1 MASRTRGV
9 KTALAALAAAGVF
22 ALGGPAVAEGV
33 KIGALMPMTGGLQAY
48 GESSINGVRL
58 AVEEANAAG
67 GVLGG
72 EVEIVLGDTQ
82 TRAQPAVDAARRLI
96 NVEGVSGIIGAL
108 SSGNSAPVATSVT
121 SVLGTPQ
128 ISSASTAPSLSVI
141 EDNGYFFRTVP
152 SDAFQGV
159 ALAEVVKEQGLTR
172 VASLYINNDYGQ
184 GLNDSFK
191 AAFEERGGTVTGDLP
206 FEANQASY
214 RGEIQRLA
222 GGDAEALLLIAYP
235 DDGGILILRQSLEE
249 GLFDRFVFT
258 DGMKAERVVEQIGGQ
273 FLDGAF
279 GTAPRSE
286 ESDASLRFREA
297 YEARFGELPPR
308 PFIDSAYDA
317 TMIML
322 LAIEKAGTRDGAA
335 IRDAIRE
342 IANPPGEVILPG
354 DFANAKELIAAGTDI
369 NYEGAAGPHDFDERG
384 DVSGSFEHWKI
395 EEGKLVTVRVF
406 FPE

>member
-1 MASRTRGV
+1 MSFRLRGI
-9 KTALAALAAAGVF
+9 KAGIAGLAALGALLPGAAAQ
-22 ALGGPAVAEGV
+22 AEGL

-48 GESSINGVRL
+48 GESSLNGIRL
-58 AVEEANAAG
+58 AVEEANEAG

-72 EVEIVLGDTQ
+72 AVEVVVGDTQ

-96 NVEGVSGIIGAL
+96 NVEGVGGIIGAL

-121 SVLGTPQ
+121 GVLGVPQ
-128 ISSASTAPSLSVI
+128 ISSASTAPSLSEI
-141 EDNGYFFRTVP
+141 DANGFFFRTVP

-159 ALAEVVKEQGLTR
+159 ALAQVVREQGLGR
-172 VASLYINNDYGQ
+172 VASIFVNNDYGQ

-191 AAFEERGGTVTGDLP
+191 EAFEALGGTVTGDLP

-214 RGEIQRLA
+214 RGELQRLA
-222 GGDAEALLLIAYP
+222 SGDAEALLLIAYP

-258 DGMKAERVVEQIGGQ
+258 DGMKAERVVEQIGAQ

-286 ESDASLRFREA
+286 ESDASRRFRKA
-297 YEARFGELPPR
+297 YEKSFGELPPR
-308 PFIDSAYDA
+308 PFIDTAYDA

-322 LAIEKAGTRDGAA
+322 LAAEKAGSRDGTA

-342 IANPPGEVILPG
+342 IASPPGEVVLPG
-354 DFANAKELIAAGTDI
+354 DFAKAKQLIAEGRDI
-369 NYEGAAGPHDFDERG
+369 NYEGAAGPHDFDENG
-384 DVSGSFEHWKI
+384 DVTGSFEHWKI
-395 EEGKLVTVRVF
+395 ENGALVTVRVF